1 VEVVS
6 DNNGMMTLGSVKI
19 QSMLQPMPEPG
30 TRSQWLL
37 PITNTLEVKW
47 KVALYVDELANHGQQ
62 DALTQIFSGQAGG
75 HLAGLAPLSFW
86 YPFRLREQ

>member
-6 DNNGMMTLGSVKI
+6 DNNGMMTLGRVSDNNGMMTLGRVKI

-37 PITNTLEVKW
+37 PITNTET
-47 KVALYVDELANHGQQ
+47 ALVPN
-62 DALTQIFSGQAGG
+62 I
-75 HLAGLAPLSFW
+75 
-86 YPFRLREQ
+86 